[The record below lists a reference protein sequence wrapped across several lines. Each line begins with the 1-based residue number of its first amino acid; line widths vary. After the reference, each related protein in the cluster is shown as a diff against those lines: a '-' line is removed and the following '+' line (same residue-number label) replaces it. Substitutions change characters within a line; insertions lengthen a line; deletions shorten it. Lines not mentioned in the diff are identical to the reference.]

1 MAKYTL
7 NLSEVCEQ
15 VTGMSFND
23 MPGMAFD
30 RIDTIANAAIPKLFS
45 ARYTLLDG
53 GNDRIDLLRMI
64 IEHYWEY
71 EVCAYTPSDFILR
84 LNRKLNEIA
93 PYYNKRYES
102 TKLDFPVFDDVDY
115 QTDGNDKIDDNTVDH
130 ATGNTINSGTDT
142 TTANKTGT
150 DRSNNTEGGTTSTAT
165 DVTEEDKGHDVVH
178 DDFGEGY
185 HATANLDPMKTN
197 WDYNNETPQGS
208 ISGIKD
214 TDYLSSYAKHTS
226 EQANTTAGFAPSGKH
241 VGFSSSEGD
250 GYTANKVD
258 IVAQSYS
265 GNNGSH
271 GATSQAN
278 SSKDHTAGTSVI
290 DNDTTITHGK
300 TDDYTITYGNQVKT
314 DLKHG
319 HVIDTTDDAT
329 KKYGHVGEDHKHVQ
343 GKANSGRSYSEMLNL
358 YRSTMINI
366 YNEIIEELH
375 ELFFLIY

>member
-15 VTGMSFND
+15 ITGLSFNET
-23 MPGMAFD
+23 PGMAFD
-30 RIDTIANAAIPKLFS
+30 RIDTIANAAIPMLFS
-45 ARYTLLDG
+45 NRYSLLDNG
-53 GNDRIDLLRMI
+53 DDRTDLLRMI

-71 EVCAYTPSDFILR
+71 EICAYTPSDFILR

-93 PYYNKRYES
+93 PYYNQRYES
-102 TKLDFPVFDDVDY
+102 TKLEFPIFEDVDY
-115 QTDGNDKIDDNTVDH
+115 KTDGNDKIDDLTTDH
-130 ATGNTINSGTDT
+130 ATGNTTNSGTDT
-142 TTANKTGT
+142 TTTNKTGT
-150 DRSNNTEGGTTSTAT
+150 DTSKNSESGSTGTTSNTNET
-165 DVTEEDKGHDVVH
+165 DKGHDIVH

-226 EQANTTAGFAPSGKH
+226 EQANATAAFGPSSKH
-241 VGFSSSEGD
+241 VGFSSGEGE
-250 GYTANKVD
+250 GYTANQID
-258 IVAQSYS
+258 IKAQSYT

-278 SSKDHTAGTSVI
+278 SAKDHTAGTTVT
-290 DNDTTITHGK
+290 DNNTTVNHGK
-300 TDDYTITYGNQVKT
+300 VDDYTITYGNQVKT

-319 HVIDTTDDAT
+319 HIIDTTDDAT
-329 KKYGHVGEDHKHVQ
+329 KNYGHVGEDHTHVT

-358 YRSTMINI
+358 YRSTIINI
-366 YNEIIEELH
+366 YKEIIDELH